1 MKRILPVLAASLLL
15 SACSSL
21 PDMVSKINPFK
32 IDVRQGNYVSQDM
45 VAQLKPGQTKDQVRF
60 ILGTPLVVDV
70 FHADRWDYVYRFQ
83 PGRGEVEQRRL
94 IVYFK
99 DNRLVRVGGDVVA
112 GESGETP
119 ARPPMQ
125 TLEIQNPDAKP
136 ANPAVDPAA
145 SADAD
150 AVAAKPAAADAGKPA
165 AAPADSAAE

>member
-21 PDMVSKINPFK
+21 PDLISKINPFK

-60 ILGTPLVVDV
+60 ILGTPLVVDI

-112 GESGETP
+112 GEAGETP

-136 ANPAVDPAA
+136 AKPAADTAA
-145 SADAD
+145 SADAET
-150 AVAAKPAAADAGKPA
+150 AKPAAADAGKRAA
-165 AAPADSAAE
+165 AAPDSAAE